1 MVWSNTLS
9 YLTTFN
15 NIHHLD
21 FLAGY
26 EIDDTYNDYL
36 SGEAYNFT
44 TPDKHAISNGM
55 KTVSVGGSDSKYRL
69 VSYLSRLNYDYK
81 NKYYLGASF
90 RVDGS
95 SRLHRDNR
103 WGTFWSVSGAWR
115 TIEEEFMQPVKDW
128 LTDLRIRASYGVN
141 GTLPSDYFGY
151 MGLSSISGGYLEQ
164 PGIQMSQIA
173 NPNLKWETNYN
184 MNIGLDFGFW
194 DRLNFTIE
202 YYTRTTKNLL
212 MDCPVSMTTG
222 FSSYLMNI
230 GEVKIKVLN

>member
-1 MVWSNTLS
+1 M
-9 YLTTFN
+9 
-15 NIHHLD
+15 
-21 FLAGY
+21 
-26 EIDDTYNDYL
+26 
-36 SGEAYNFT
+36 
-44 TPDKHAISNGM
+44 
-55 KTVSVGGSDSKYRL
+55 
-69 VSYLSRLNYDYK
+69 
-81 NKYYLGASF
+81 
-90 RVDGS
+90 
-95 SRLHRDNR
+95 HRNNR

>member
-1 MVWSNTLS
+1 MVWSNTLN

-55 KTVSVGGSDSKYRL
+55 KTVSVGGSDSRYRL

-128 LTDLRIRASYGVN
+128 LTDLRIRASYGVKR
-141 GTLPSDYFGY
+141 Y
-151 MGLSSISGGYLEQ
+151 SS
-164 PGIQMSQIA
+164 
-173 NPNLKWETNYN
+173 
-184 MNIGLDFGFW
+184 F
-194 DRLNFTIE
+194 
-202 YYTRTTKNLL
+202 
-212 MDCPVSMTTG
+212 
-222 FSSYLMNI
+222 
-230 GEVKIKVLN
+230 